1 MSCDACM
8 LTWCRSFSWHFGKTE
23 SLFVD
28 RVSTCL
34 EATFMHTIKM
44 RHSGFFLSSWR
55 QCTIKVGMMPV
66 VEHVAEE
73 LYAELLKCVVL

>member
-1 MSCDACM
+1 
-8 LTWCRSFSWHFGKTE
+8 
-23 SLFVD
+23 
-28 RVSTCL
+28 
-34 EATFMHTIKM
+34 MHTIKM